1 MILDTLHV
9 AACFVLVLGGIL
21 HMNNMTRATPILD
34 IIGWWCITVG
44 AFAHG
49 LLRPRV
55 GVEWADAMLVCGGA
69 LIVILDSWP
78 YARKLCVGDRRNR
91 VSDREVRS

>member
-1 MILDTLHV
+1 MILDLLHN
-9 AACFVLVLGGIL
+9 AACLVIVLGGVL

-34 IIGWWCITVG
+34 IVGWWCITVG

-49 LLRPRV
+49 VLRPRS

-69 LIVILDSWP
+69 LVIILESWP
-78 YARKLCVGDRRNR
+78 HARKICLANRRK
-91 VSDREVRS
+91 RERDGETA